1 MEDRAASRT
10 ADQREAFA
18 QEASAEV
25 SRRAG
30 VTAGL
35 FAAGV
40 LVLLAVIVG
49 LLAIDPARTANI
61 RDIVIVLFAVVLL
74 IVNLT
79 VGVLLVVLVFRV
91 QELLGFLRGELVPL
105 MRDASEAVRTVKGTT
120 AFISDN
126 VAKPVIRVASFTA
139 GVQQVLRS
147 TNARLKSRLRR

>member
-1 MEDRAASRT
+1 M
-10 ADQREAFA
+10 
-18 QEASAEV
+18 
-25 SRRAG
+25 
-30 VTAGL
+30 TAGL